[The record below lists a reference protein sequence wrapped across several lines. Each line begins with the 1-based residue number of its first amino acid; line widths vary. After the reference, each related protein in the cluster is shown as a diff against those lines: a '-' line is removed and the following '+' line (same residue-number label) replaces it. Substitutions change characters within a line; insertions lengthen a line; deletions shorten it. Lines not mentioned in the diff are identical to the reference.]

1 MASAPKKL
9 RHSLLSLVSSA
20 LTCLKKAQGKRKE
33 MLESL
38 LHISSSGPPV
48 KEYEACNQQGS
59 GTMEGEEAQGKT
71 AKVPSSLAEEKGY
84 AKFMGWLSNQKG
96 KRFNLRLRPS
106 RF

>member
-1 MASAPKKL
+1 
-9 RHSLLSLVSSA
+9 
-20 LTCLKKAQGKRKE
+20 

-71 AKVPSSLAEEKGY
+71 AKVPSSLAEEKDY